1 MRYQRLKE
9 EYFATRN
16 GTNEAN
22 VAAAVC
28 SPAVA
33 ADAEQVP
40 VAPGLQILA

>member
-22 VAAAVC
+22 VVAAAVC
-28 SPAVA
+28 A
-33 ADAEQVP
+33 AAEEVP
-40 VAPGLQILA
+40 VAPGLQSLA